1 MCEYWYGACVNA
13 TNQNLAQQF
22 ECEKAKNATCGT
34 LTIDE
39 SGSVGTAS
47 SSAAGATGSASRTGG
62 SQQSAT
68 GSASPAAS
76 SGAAALA
83 QYGAPIVAGGLL
95 AVFGLAL

>member
-47 SSAAGATGSASRTGG
+47 ASASGGAFASRTSG
-62 SQQSAT
+62 SSSSPT

-76 SGAAALA
+76 TGAAALA